1 MQILTPKYWQNKI
14 NFFSIILLPISIII
28 FVISFL
34 KKNFSIPKKFD
45 IPIICVGNIY
55 IGGTGKTPLSIFI
68 ANYLKK
74 TKKIVIIKKYYK
86 EHADEHQLIASKS
99 NFLILNKNRKNAIEE
114 AQKKNFEAVILD
126 DGFQDHSIKKDLNII
141 CFNSKQLIGNG
152 FIFPS
157 GPLRESINSL
167 KNAEIIVINGE
178 KNKIFE
184 QKILNIKSDL
194 SIFYANYYPTNIRD
208 FKNKKLLA
216 FAGIGAPENFFDLL
230 EINNLDVIKKVSFP
244 DHYKFT
250 RTQILNII
258 HDAKDKKLEIVTT
271 EKDYHRIKNYG
282 FKDINY
288 LKIELQ
294 MTNEKK
300 FVDQILNFL

>member
-258 HDAKDKKLEIVTT
+258 HDAKDIKLEIVTT